1 MYFLEKYIHMVGFL
15 IIENSNFCCTMG
27 LAINLAGKEINC
39 GGKMSSINVNALT
52 IVALV
57 YWSVTALWAGFRG
70 MIRTVL
76 SFLVII
82 LTIVVTYVGTPAV
95 YQSLYGSANVR
106 TSITQNS
113 GVIIDNLAESIAS
126 GNDSSGWLEVLP
138 LPEEAQQIIAL
149 GDKDMI
155 AQVIRSE
162 TVKQYLTA
170 ELANFIIRVISA
182 VATALVTFI
191 VLTVIR
197 FVLLRMADLPGV
209 SALDH
214 FLGFLIGLIKGIV
227 VIWIVLFV
235 IRLISL
241 TGNGTVLM
249 DQIRDSE
256 VLTVLDEYNMFRTI
270 IMSLMAGF

>member
-1 MYFLEKYIHMVGFL
+1 
-15 IIENSNFCCTMG
+15 
-27 LAINLAGKEINC
+27 
-39 GGKMSSINVNALT
+39 MSSINVNALT
-52 IVALV
+52 IVTLV
-57 YWSVTALWAGFRG
+57 YWSITALWAGFRG

-76 SFLVII
+76 SFLVIV

-106 TSITQNS
+106 ASVTENS
-113 GVIIDNLAESIAS
+113 GVIIDNFAESIAS
-126 GNDSSGWLEVLP
+126 GNDSTGWLEVLP
-138 LPEEAQQIIAL
+138 LPEEARQIIEL

-162 TVKQYLTA
+162 TVRQYLTA
-170 ELANFIIRVISA
+170 ELSSFIIRVISA
-182 VATALVTFI
+182 VATAFVTFL
-191 VLTVIR
+191 VLTILR
-197 FVLLRMADLPGV
+197 FILLRTADLPGV

-227 VIWIVLFV
+227 VIWIALFV

-241 TGNGTVLM
+241 TGNGMVLM

-256 VLTVLDEYNMFRTI
+256 VLTVLDEYNMFRAI
-270 IMSLMAGF
+270 IMSLMAGL